1 MPTILDC
8 KTVCI
13 FAYLSRREQSNK
25 RSETS
30 LKTESETGERRKKAV
45 RFTDF
50 FTDFEKKKPTVL
62 QSTTIQGCKQRQ
74 KRRWEKTCHKE
85 RKVNTKMK
93 VTLRM
98 NTLMKARVEMI
109 TFRVMPMKIM
119 FPHPSAFQ
127 RGKFFSII
135 RRQNRTRL
143 AGKMQKNNVF
153 KPQLLEMKLNWIHII
168 TSSMWV
174 QMHTFTLAITV
185 FFSSWCLSQGLTFFE

>member
-1 MPTILDC
+1 M
-8 KTVCI
+8 
-13 FAYLSRREQSNK
+13 
-25 RSETS
+25 
-30 LKTESETGERRKKAV
+30 
-45 RFTDF
+45 
-50 FTDFEKKKPTVL
+50 

-127 RGKFFSII
+127 RDKFFFYNQTAKSDTIGGEHAE
-135 RRQNRTRL
+135 RHCQFL
-143 AGKMQKNNVF
+143 
-153 KPQLLEMKLNWIHII
+153 
-168 TSSMWV
+168 
-174 QMHTFTLAITV
+174 
-185 FFSSWCLSQGLTFFE
+185 